1 MNVVALIPAAGFGTR
16 LNAPGPKALV
26 RLAGRPLI
34 WHALTRLADSGRL
47 ASAVVAI
54 PEGSDAAFR
63 RALKG
68 APLPTAVVVGG
79 VTRRDSVLQALRAA
93 GAADDDLVCVHDAAR
108 PLVDPAEV
116 AAVVDAAA
124 ATGAAVAAYA
134 LTDTVKRVSAGK
146 VVETVP
152 RGTLVAATTPQVIR
166 ASLLRAAYA
175 SEGHRDVT
183 DDVELV
189 ERAGGTVRVVL
200 TSRWNLKITY
210 PEDLAAAEAF
220 LAAARR
226 RSRPR
231 AAGSSA
237 P

>member
-16 LNAPGPKALV
+16 LNASGPKALV
-26 RLAGRPLI
+26 RLASRPLI
-34 WHALTRLADSGRL
+34 WHALTRLWESGRL

-54 PEGSDAAFR
+54 PEGTDVAFR
-63 RALKG
+63 RALRG
-68 APLPTAVVVGG
+68 SALPVSFTAGG
-79 VTRRDSVLQALRAA
+79 VTRRDSVLNALRSAEV
-93 GAADDDLVCVHDAAR
+93 ADDDLVCVHDAAR

-116 AAVVDAAA
+116 AAVVDAAS

-134 LTDTVKRVSAGK
+134 VTDTIKRVSAGK

-152 RGTLVAATTPQVIR
+152 RGELVAATTPQVIR
-166 ASLLRAAYA
+166 AGLLRAAYA
-175 SEGHRDVT
+175 AVGHRDVT

-200 TSRWNLKITY
+200 TSRWNLKVTY
-210 PEDLAAAEAF
+210 PEDLAAAEAI
-220 LAAARR
+220 LAASRR
-226 RSRPR
+226 RGRPV
-231 AAGSSA
+231 AA